1 MTDKETIMALLAFES
16 QNDHRHIPV
25 SELEEATWRGD
36 RAVRAI
42 IEQMRED
49 GVCILSDAK
58 GYYLPS
64 TEEELE
70 KFIRKTEKAA
80 KSLFRSLESAKRV
93 LREIRNEGQEKLPV

>member
-1 MTDKETIMALLAFES
+1 MTPKEIIMTLLAFES

-36 RAVRAI
+36 RAVRVI
-42 IEQMRED
+42 IEQMRKE

-70 KFIRKTEKAA
+70 KYIRKTEKTA
-80 KSLFRSLESAKRV
+80 KSLFRSLESAKRA

>member
-1 MTDKETIMALLAFES
+1 MTPKETIMALLAFES

-25 SELEEATWRGD
+25 SELEEATWRSD
-36 RAVRAI
+36 RNVRKL
-42 IEQMRED
+42 IEQMREE

-58 GYYLPS
+58 GYFIPS
-64 TEEELE
+64 NEEELE
-70 KFIRKTEKAA
+70 KFINKTEKTA

>member
-1 MTDKETIMALLAFES
+1 MTPQEKILFLLYISPYHVSSLELQDFTS
-16 QNDHRHIPV
+16 LNDR
-25 SELEEATWRGD
+25 T
-36 RAVRAI
+36 VRKL

-49 GVCILSDAK
+49 GLCILSDAK

-70 KFIRKTEKAA
+70 KYIRKTEKTA

-93 LREIRNEGQEKLPV
+93 LREIRNEGQEKMPV

>member
-1 MTDKETIMALLAFES
+1 MTPKETIMALLAFES
-16 QNDHRHIPV
+16 QNDRRHIPV
-25 SELEEATWRGD
+25 SELEDATWLND
-36 RAVRAI
+36 RTIRKL
-42 IEQMRED
+42 IEQMREE

-70 KFIRKTEKAA
+70 KFIRKTEKTA

>member
-1 MTDKETIMALLAFES
+1 MAADTIILEMLLTDNYNGSHISVKELM
-16 QNDHRHIPV
+16 
-25 SELEEATWRGD
+25 EATQLGD

-42 IEQMRED
+42 IEHMRED

-70 KFIRKTEKAA
+70 KFIRKTEKTA
-80 KSLFRSLESAKRV
+80 KSLFRSLESAKQV

>member
-1 MTDKETIMALLAFES
+1 MTPEEKIMRMLNIAPYHVSSRELQGLTGL
-16 QNDHRHIPV
+16 NDR
-25 SELEEATWRGD
+25 T
-36 RAVRAI
+36 VRKL

-49 GVCILSDAK
+49 GLCILSDAK
-58 GYYLPS
+58 GYYFPE

-70 KFIRKTEKAA
+70 KFIRKTEKTA